1 MSIKQELAANIKA
14 HRLKSG
20 LSQDKL
26 ASKADISTRYYQD
39 IESAEKQPS
48 IDTLFKL
55 SVALEVDFIA
65 LLGPVWKTW
74 LKNSR
79 EAS

>member
-48 IDTLFKL
+48 IDTVFKL
-55 SVALEVDFIA
+55 ANALGVDFTA
-65 LLGPVWKTW
+65 LLGPVWKVW
-74 LKNSR
+74 LKKTRSGD
-79 EAS
+79 